1 MRRKDRLTLSLA
13 ILLSILLSLSYSDA
27 EARKIKTQF
36 WFNYA
41 LKAPINQKIS
51 LGGDIGSRGLISN
64 PHWNQFLVRPT
75 LTYKFTDKLSLSGA
89 VAWFGTYFNEQNS
102 LQEYRLHQ
110 GVTFKAPDLG
120 IIGFF
125 YRFRIEERFFFL
137 SDNSGNTFNVRIRG
151 LIGVNTKD
159 ITWLGSKRPIFLQ
172 SMVEGFQTI
181 DKNATNELFVNQTR
195 VHLAIGHKISKQFRY
210 EFHYIAQRS
219 RVFNEEGD
227 RAAQNVLRLR
237 LFHRLN

>member
-1 MRRKDRLTLSLA
+1 MRRKDRLTTQLA
-13 ILLSILLSLSYSDA
+13 ILLSIIMSLSYSVA
-27 EARKIKTQF
+27 EARKINTQF

-41 LKAPINQKIS
+41 LKAPISEKFF
-51 LGGDIGSRGLISN
+51 LGGDMGSRGLISN
-64 PHWNQFLVRPT
+64 PDWNQFLVRPT
-75 LTYKFTDKLSLSGA
+75 LTYKLSDKLSLSGA
-89 VAWFGTYFNEQNS
+89 VAWFGTYFKNQNS
-102 LQEYRLHQ
+102 LNEYRLHQ
-110 GVTFKAPDLG
+110 GVTFKTPDLG

-125 YRFRIEERFFFL
+125 YRLRIEERFFYL
-137 SDNSGNTFNVRIRG
+137 QENMGNTFNVRVRG

-172 SMVEGFQTI
+172 SMVEGFQTL
-181 DKNATNELFVNQTR
+181 DKNSANELFVNQTR
-195 VHLAIGHKISKQFRY
+195 VHLAIGHKISSQFRY

-219 RVFNEEGD
+219 RVFNEDGF